1 MRETSSDRVLF
12 KQAVL
17 DAPASEAWQVWTTE
31 DGIRSFFAP
40 ACNVD
45 LRVDGPF
52 EILFDPEAHPGR
64 RGAEGC
70 RIMAFQPEKMLAF
83 TWNAPPH
90 LAEARKQWTHVVVR
104 FKANDSSSCTVTIR
118 HDGWGEGGEWDQAY
132 DYFDRA
138 WETVLR
144 RLEYRFREGPVDW
157 ENPPKPTG

>member
-1 MRETSSDRVLF
+1 MSGCSPDRVIE
-12 KQAVL
+12 KQAIVEAGVTHVW
-17 DAPASEAWQVWTTE
+17 DAWTTE
-31 DGIRSFFAP
+31 EGIRSFFSP

-52 EILFDPEAHPGR
+52 EILFDPGAEPGQ

-70 RIMAFQPEKMLAF
+70 RILAFQPEKMLAF

-104 FKANDSSSCTVTIR
+104 FEEVAPGSTGVTIR
-118 HDGWGEGGEWDQAY
+118 HDGWGEDGEWDQAF

-138 WETVLR
+138 WDTVLR
-144 RLEYRFREGPVDW
+144 WLQYRFENGPIDW
-157 ENPPKPTG
+157 NNPPRNL